1 MTGPVLFALIVVTV
15 VLILAGAGVLEYR
28 RVYRR
33 RRRRPGRRALRG
45 VYRGPD
51 GRVREWML
59 WVGDGMAPAGPDL
72 IGRPINIDGRTGR
85 VVDATALTILVEWDH
100 AA

>member
-1 MTGPVLFALIVVTV
+1 MTGPEIFALVFLAIMA
-15 VLILAGAGVLEYR
+15 VLILAAFADYR
-28 RVYRR
+28 RLG
-33 RRRRPGRRALRG
+33 RRPGATAAKALG
-45 VYRGPD
+45 LCRGPD